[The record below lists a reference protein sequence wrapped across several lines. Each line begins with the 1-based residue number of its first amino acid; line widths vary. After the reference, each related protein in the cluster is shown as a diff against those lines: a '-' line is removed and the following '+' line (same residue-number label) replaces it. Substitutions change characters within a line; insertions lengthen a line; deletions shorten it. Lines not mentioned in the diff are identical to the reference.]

1 MSVRPLVVP
10 SLGPSVGPLVTFSL
24 FGLLGATYGRVSGL
38 VYIRLP
44 SARIKCEGF
53 LSFSLRFVLASQ
65 YEGDSVRPSP
75 LEWSVT
81 CLFKCRQL
89 MVFSVNIIGAVE
101 L

>member
-53 LSFSLRFVLASQ
+53 LSFSLPFALAL
-65 YEGDSVRPSP
+65 YLFLDSSSHLNMRGTPYIRPP
-75 LEWSVT
+75 L
-81 CLFKCRQL
+81 
-89 MVFSVNIIGAVE
+89 NGP
-101 L
+101 